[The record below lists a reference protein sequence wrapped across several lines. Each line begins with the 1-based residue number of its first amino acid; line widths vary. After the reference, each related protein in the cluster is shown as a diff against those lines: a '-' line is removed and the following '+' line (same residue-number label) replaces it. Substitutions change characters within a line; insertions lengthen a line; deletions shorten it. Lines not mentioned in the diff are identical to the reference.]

1 MSRENQIWGV
11 SMRDQGRGKEVMLEM
26 GFEG

>member
-11 SMRDQGRGKEVMLEM
+11 SVRDQGRGKEVMLEL
-26 GFEG
+26 GSEG